1 MSQATTNLSAPSL
14 NLAYAGERARRHHP
28 STRWRH
34 VTWTGLIYFLLIVG
48 AIAMLI
54 PFLWMISDSL
64 KTDAEIHQVPPTLLP
79 HVFQWHNYID
89 ALRPEQMDLYQ
100 TLSNTVVISVFC
112 VLGQIISSSIVGF
125 GFAYFKFRGRSTL
138 FIIMLST
145 MMLPMQVTMIPL
157 FILFKSLGWID
168 TFLPLIVPCW
178 LAGPFFVF
186 MFRQFFAAI
195 PEELMEAARIDGAS
209 TFRIYWQIMMPLCG
223 PVVAITAIYTFMNT
237 WNDFLNPLIYL
248 NSPQN
253 RTLALA
259 LASFNGQHGVSHGNQ
274 LMAASFV
281 TMIPCLLLFAA
292 AQRYFVEN
300 VAMTG
305 GKS

>member
-1 MSQATTNLSAPSL
+1 MSQHSTNLTSGAL
-14 NLAYAGERARRHHP
+14 NLASGRAGAKSRRP
-28 STRWRH
+28 APRWGH
-34 VTWTGLIYFLLIVG
+34 IGWTALIYTLLILG

-64 KTDAEIHQVPPTLLP
+64 KTDTEIHQVPPTLMP
-79 HVFQWHNYID
+79 HVFQWHNYVD

-100 TLSNTVVISVFC
+100 TLSNTVVISVCC

-125 GFAYFKFRGRSTL
+125 GFAYFRFRGRSTL
-138 FIIMLST
+138 FLIMLST
-145 MMLPMQVTMIPL
+145 MMLPVQVTMIPL
-157 FILFKSLGWID
+157 FILFRSVGWID

-178 LAGPFFVF
+178 VAGPFFVF

-209 TFRIYWQIMMPLCG
+209 TCRIYWQIMMPLCG
-223 PVVAITAIYTFMNT
+223 PVIAITAIYTFMNT

-300 VAMTG
+300 IAMTG
-305 GKS
+305 GKN